1 MSFVGVLNRIIG
13 NVKVV
18 EKDGVILVDGINP
31 DAIQRGIR
39 SIWNTSKIANNL
51 FIHIDRTSFSF
62 PSFFAIEIVFILTK
76 MTEVNSRQVNVRQ
89 LSKILEEI
97 KTKTWLSKT
106 TAETTS
112 NILNFHKLD
121 DMVFEP
127 LPFQLNFLKS
137 YNELVPKYGLNGFI
151 LNGAPGSGKT
161 FTGLAL
167 AQCLEADRIVI
178 VCPANAVE
186 RVWKD
191 SLSSLYKR
199 NAPSYWIAKFGQP
212 YSGEKVLVVHYEA
225 LSKVLDFAGKIHCVK
240 PVVILD
246 ESHNVSSLETQR
258 TENFIRLCQLLR
270 SKHVIYASG
279 TPVKAM
285 GEELI
290 PILRVI
296 DPLFTPNA
304 ELRYRKIYGK
314 DATKALD
321 ILNHRFGLI
330 SFKIEKKELKL
341 LPPIIEKIKVKSS
354 NGNRFTL
361 TAINE
366 VMKKFVAERQLF
378 YQARKKEDQQFF
390 YDCLK
395 FHEERLTDWTQ
406 YKIYRN
412 NLARVISYS
421 EAKQFKE
428 IVEEIKACN
437 NYENKFVIPTLPVD
451 KVKKFKEVRTIVK
464 YVALKIQGE
473 CLGRVLGR
481 ARIDCYLDML
491 QGVDFNS
498 LINSTKK
505 KTIIFTSYVEVLN
518 KTNEVVS
525 KMGFKPLVVY
535 GETNNNLAN
544 IVKEFEINPDID
556 PLIATFNSLSTA
568 VPLTMADVIIMLNVP
583 FRSYIQDQA
592 ISRIN
597 RLGANTQTYVYLIEL
612 DTGDVSNISSR
623 TLDILAWSQQ
633 QVAAIVGGDIP
644 FDITEMSNE
653 FNDLNSSDEKIM
665 LEHFNLETT
674 KSKTPVYLNW

>member
-341 LPPIIEKIKVKSS
+341 LPPIIEKIKVKSP

-412 NLARVISYS
+412 NLARVINYS

-544 IVKEFEINPDID
+544 IVKEFEINPDIN

-674 KSKTPVYLNW
+674 KSKTLVYLNW